1 MERAPNPWLGR
12 RVLAYAHQGG
22 ASEGPSST
30 LWAMERALEAG
41 ADALELDVHAT
52 ADGHL
57 VVCHDPTLER
67 TTDGAGAIAEQR
79 LEDLVGLDAA
89 YHFVP
94 GEGACPGRP
103 AEAYPLRGRVRGD
116 ERFGVPTL
124 EAVLGRFPGVPLNLD
139 VKQRPPKVPAYE
151 HRVVDLLRR
160 HGRCDD
166 VIVASFDERSTE
178 VVAALAPEL
187 AISAGRRGVA
197 LFAAAARLGL
207 AAPGRLRR
215 FAALQVPLR
224 VAGRLLVTD
233 RFVSAAHESGLAVHV
248 WTVDDPAEMR
258 RALELGV
265 DGVMSDRPSV
275 LAATLAASQARW
287 QRGSAA

>member
-12 RVLAYAHQGG
+12 RVLAFAHQGG

-67 TTDGAGAIAEQR
+67 TTDGRGAIAGRQ
-79 LEDLVGLDAA
+79 LEELAALDAA

-94 GEGACPGRP
+94 GEGARPGRP
-103 AEAYPLRGRVRGD
+103 AGAYPLRGRVRED
-116 ERFGVPTL
+116 DRLGVATL
-124 EAVLGRFPGVPLNLD
+124 EDVLTRFPGVPLNLD
-139 VKQRPPKVPAYE
+139 VKQRPPKVAAYE

-160 HGRCDD
+160 HGRGDD
-166 VIVASFDERSTE
+166 VIVASFDERSTAA
-178 VVAALAPEL
+178 VSALAPEVHV
-187 AISAGRRGVA
+187 SAGRRGVA
-197 LFAAAARLGL
+197 LFATAVRLGLPVPARLG
-207 AAPGRLRR
+207 R
-215 FAALQVPLR
+215 FVALQVPLR
-224 VAGRLLVTD
+224 VAGRPLVTP
-233 RFVSAAHESGLAVHV
+233 RFVAVAHEAGLAVHV
-248 WTVDDPAEMR
+248 WTVDDPLEMA
-258 RALELGV
+258 RAVELGV

-275 LAATLAASQARW
+275 LAATIAGARAGW